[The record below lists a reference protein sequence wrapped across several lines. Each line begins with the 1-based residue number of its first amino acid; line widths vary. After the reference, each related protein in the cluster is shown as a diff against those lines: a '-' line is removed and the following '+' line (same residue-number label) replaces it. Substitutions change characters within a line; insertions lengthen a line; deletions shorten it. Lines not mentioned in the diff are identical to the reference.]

1 MKITM
6 TNMNSGK
13 KSYEPGPN
21 ENISSVIDRGQ
32 DGLNPNKSLPVKL
45 TFGVS
50 VGVFI
55 LLIIV
60 TLYYYGVFS

>member
-1 MKITM
+1 MTTM
-6 TNMNSGK
+6 TSEK
-13 KSYEPGPN
+13 KSYEPGSN
-21 ENISSVIDRGQ
+21 KISSVIDHGQ
-32 DGLNPNKSLPVKL
+32 DGLNPKKSLPVQL

-55 LLIIV
+55 ILIFA

>member
-1 MKITM
+1 VKITTTDM
-6 TNMNSGK
+6 KSGK
-13 KSYEPGPN
+13 KSYEPGAN
-21 ENISSVIDRGQ
+21 DNILNVIDHGQ
-32 DGLNPNKSLPVKL
+32 DGLNPKKSLPVQL

-55 LLIIV
+55 ILIIV

>member
-1 MKITM
+1 MTTM
-6 TNMNSGK
+6 TSEK
-13 KSYEPGPN
+13 KSYSPGSN
-21 ENISSVIDRGQ
+21 DISTAVDNGQ
-32 DGLNPNKSLPVKL
+32 DGLNPKKSLPVQL

-55 LLIIV
+55 ALIFV

>member
-1 MKITM
+1 MTVMK
-6 TNMNSGK
+6 SEK
-13 KSYEPGPN
+13 KSYEPGSN
-21 ENISSVIDRGQ
+21 NMLNVIDHGQ
-32 DGLNPNKSLPVKL
+32 DGLNPKKSLPVQL

-55 LLIIV
+55 FLIFA

>member
-1 MKITM
+1 MTITDMK
-6 TNMNSGK
+6 SGK

-21 ENISSVIDRGQ
+21 ENISSAIDHGQ
-32 DGLNPNKSLPVKL
+32 DGLNPKKSLAVQL

-55 LLIIV
+55 LLIIA